1 MLHKLCIKNVKCF
14 SDATFNF
21 SPITVFCGANSAGKS
36 TALQCL
42 LLLRQSFNSSML
54 SRNALG
60 LVGEYFSVGHAK
72 DLINQA
78 PQGEALLIGLD
89 DLEFSCDLKSINL
102 DAYHI
107 ELNDIPSFA
116 HSLFSS
122 DFNYLSA
129 YRLSPQNSYDVNC
142 DTNKFDVGIYGQFA
156 VAELVRYGGH
166 PARNQKLARMVCSNL
181 GLDESR
187 EVSLEIAFKEAMKM
201 ISPDFDIV
209 LGSYSDLDKV
219 SNAFSSQGTSDAVRP
234 VNTGFGISYVLPI
247 IIAALSTSE
256 SGYLLVE
263 NPEVH
268 LHPSAQSILAGFLTL
283 ASSCG
288 IQVVL
293 ETHSD
298 HIVNGIR
305 VFVKENKIA
314 DGFVTINSVRSTKQ
328 GRVVTEILVDQDGGL
343 SDMDDGFFD
352 QAEKDL
358 LRLF

>member
-1 MLHKLCIKNVKCF
+1 MLSTLRIKNVKCF
-14 SDATFNF
+14 ADAKFNF

-54 SRNALG
+54 SRKALG
-60 LVGEYFSVGHAK
+60 LVGEYFSVGHAR
-72 DLINQA
+72 DLISHV
-78 PQGEALLIGLD
+78 PYGENLVIGLD

-102 DAYHI
+102 DAYHLEMN
-107 ELNDIPSFA
+107 ELPTLA
-116 HSLFSS
+116 HSLFVY

-156 VAELVRYGGH
+156 VAELVRYGSR
-166 PARNQKLARMVCSNL
+166 PARNQRLARKVCSKL
-181 GLDESR
+181 KLDEDR

-209 LGSYSDLDKV
+209 LGDYSDMDKV
-219 SNAFSSQGTSDAVRP
+219 SNSFSSQGTSEAVRP

-247 IIAALSTSE
+247 IVAALSTSE

-268 LHPSAQSILAGFLTL
+268 LHPSAQSILAGFLTM
-283 ASSCG
+283 AATCG

-298 HIVNGIR
+298 HILNGIR
-305 VFVKENKIA
+305 VYVKENKVE
-314 DGFVTINSVRSTKQ
+314 DGYVTINSVRSTKQ
-328 GRVVTEILVDQDGGL
+328 GRAVTEILVDQDGGL